1 MFNLFKKKISK
12 DDFAVL
18 MLDWHEQ
25 MTEFYVDNAEKYFSE
40 IISDKKNC
48 LVECMYLTLFNLV
61 TVIQDNSLNSYI
73 LNRLYEIKFENH
85 IDSKIFYKEL
95 NNRHSIY
102 TDAWGLW
109 SKNKYSTELGSIII
123 RAINGDIN
131 NNDLKV
137 DLRNSIFAIHLFV
150 SVNLE
155 TKSYIEH
162 LKKSFNLSNIINNL

>member
-1 MFNLFKKKISK
+1 L
-12 DDFAVL
+12 
-18 MLDWHEQ
+18 
-25 MTEFYVDNAEKYFSE
+25 
-40 IISDKKNC
+40 
-48 LVECMYLTLFNLV
+48 
-61 TVIQDNSLNSYI
+61 QDL
-73 LNRLYEIKFENH
+73 
-85 IDSKIFYKEL
+85 
-95 NNRHSIY
+95 
-102 TDAWGLW
+102 G
-109 SKNKYSTELGSIII
+109 STELGSIII